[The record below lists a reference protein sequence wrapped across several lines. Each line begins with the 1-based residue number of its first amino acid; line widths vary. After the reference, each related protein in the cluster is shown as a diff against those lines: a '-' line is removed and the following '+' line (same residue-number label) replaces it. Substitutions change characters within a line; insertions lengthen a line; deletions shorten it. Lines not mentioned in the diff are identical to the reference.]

1 MMIGLCVQAAKAL
14 AVFKDRVPE
23 EAIKD
28 IAARLRDVDSDV
40 RAAAVDALAKLKD
53 RVPEEAIKDIAARLQ
68 DDDREVRE
76 SAYRTLKI
84 FYESGIPLPGRRN
97 RSLKFRFFSRR

>member
-1 MMIGLCVQAAKAL
+1 MEAL
-14 AVFKDRVPE
+14 AKLEDRLPE
-23 EAIKD
+23 EVIKD
-28 IAARLRDVDSDV
+28 IAG
-40 RAAAVDALAKLKD
+40 
-53 RVPEEAIKDIAARLQ
+53 RLQ

>member
-1 MMIGLCVQAAKAL
+1 VRAAAVEAL
-14 AVFKDRVPE
+14 AVFKDRINDEVIRE
-23 EAIKD
+23 
-28 IAARLRDVDSDV
+28 IAGRLRDDN
-40 RAAAVDALAKLKD
+40 RY
-53 RVPEEAIKDIAARLQ
+53 
-68 DDDREVRE
+68 VRE